1 MRINE
6 LDFITY
12 VNKLKTKL
20 EDSTPSVP
28 VSTCGGAACE
38 LIDITLDKFKNYID
52 NIRDG
57 GCDYRLNNVI
67 DYRLD
72 DASRRAD
79 NQFQYPL
86 GGSTPDPMNGPRNHA
101 LNNLQAS
108 NQRLK
113 FTNEKYYFSLAKNY
127 ILLFIIIISVYLFAK
142 FKNKGTNSGFG
153 GINISFNFLSNPIY
167 LLILLIIILST
178 IYIIY
183 LVINKKF
190 IFK

>member
-1 MRINE
+1 MDSKELGFIYYINKI
-6 LDFITY
+6 L
-12 VNKLKTKL
+12 NKLNH
-20 EDSTPSVP
+20 ST
-28 VSTCGGAACE
+28 AAGDNQSINISYDE
-38 LIDITLDKFKNYID
+38 LKNDIKY
-52 NIRDG
+52 IRDS
-57 GCDYRLNNVI
+57 GCKYKLNNIV
-67 DYRLD
+67 DY
-72 DASRRAD
+72 SY
-79 NQFQYPL
+79 NIPL
-86 GGSTPDPMNGPRNHA
+86 GNSTNDPYNVV
-101 LNNLQAS
+101 NNTLQAS
-108 NQRLK
+108 NRQLNL
-113 FTNEKYYFSLAKNY
+113 TDETYYFSLLQNY